1 MSNTYQRH
9 HTVVAGVDLYFG
21 LEAIGVTT
29 HDADIYNHFV
39 AKFHELEQEW
49 VAELEEY
56 AVINEICKWA
66 RALEKRVVDDCALEA
81 LGKCLDRYTR

>member
-1 MSNTYQRH
+1 MTRTYQRH

-29 HDADIYNHFV
+29 HNAEIYNHFI
-39 AKFHELEQEW
+39 AKFHELEREW

-56 AVINEICKWA
+56 AVINEICTWA
-66 RALEKRVVDDCALEA
+66 RLFVIMRLEGGGECSLSEMCDEP
-81 LGKCLDRYTR
+81 